1 MITVCRFLSRKQ
13 IQELVPAKNAV
24 LISMFDPE
32 QGPPTLQEGWLNVLP
47 ICCHDIDEV
56 SAAEGNVDDAFKVD
70 QPILFDSKMAASI
83 IQFAD
88 NSREADV
95 EQVYVHCHAG
105 LSRSGAVAL
114 FLGSYLGVPV
124 FNDQLP
130 ITMQYALYNKK
141 VYATLNRVAN
151 GYV

>member
-1 MITVCRFLSRKQ
+1 MIKICRFLSRQQ
-13 IQELVPAKNAV
+13 IQNLTPDENAV

-32 QGPPTLQEGWLNVLP
+32 QGPPDLKAGWAAVLP

-56 SAAEGNVDDAFKVD
+56 SAVADAVDTAFQVKN
-70 QPILFDSKMAASI
+70 PIVFDNAMAQQI
-83 IQFAD
+83 LDFAD
-88 NSREADV
+88 QCQADGATHLF
-95 EQVYVHCHAG
+95 VHCHAG

-114 FLGSYLGVPV
+114 FLGSYLGTPV

-141 VYATLNRVAN
+141 VYATLSKVAN
-151 GYV
+151 GYA